1 MDVATYCRISTDEE
15 RQPFSLDA
23 QAERLAAYIAAQ
35 PEWRHVRSYTDQ
47 ISGKSLDRPGLQQ
60 ALGDARRHRYQL
72 LLVFKVDRLARSTGG
87 LARVLEELEA
97 TGVAFRSASERFETS
112 TAAGRMMVQMLGVFA
127 EFEREM
133 IVERTKMGLAKKAA
147 GGEWTGGIA
156 PYGYRYDIEERVL
169 VPDELEA
176 ANVRRVFKLYLERQL
191 GTASISNWMNDQGFL
206 TRRGA
211 RWTPKKVID
220 VLRNPTYLGRL
231 PFNGD
236 VFEAA
241 HEPLIDEE
249 SFNRAQELLAVR
261 GASHASRRRN
271 PTAYVVSSLMKCA
284 KCGHGFIGTGARG
297 RGGTY
302 RYYTCFARQRH
313 GTARCDQVRIPADSV
328 EDAILSVTLD
338 ALSEPSFF
346 EEVAERARREWERRH
361 PGRQR
366 ELRRV
371 GQAIDQKG
379 ASIDRYLRA
388 FESGKLPEEACGH
401 RVSALQR
408 EIVALE
414 TERGRLEA
422 EYDLAPGPPD
432 RRPAQGA
439 PAGSS
444 PASEEKT
451 VEKLKQLLAAWSTRS
466 SWRAGTTS
474 SPTTSCPGF
483 LQCSLRGGGRE
494 SNPPRSSR
502 PDTGFEVRECRC

>member
-23 QAERLAAYIAAQ
+23 QTERLATYIAAQ

-60 ALGDARRHRYQL
+60 ALGDARRCRYEL

-87 LARVLEELEA
+87 LARVLEELDS
-97 TGVAFRSASERFETS
+97 TGVAFRSASEPFDTS

-147 GGEWTGGIA
+147 AGEWTGGIA
-156 PYGYRYDIEERVL
+156 PYGYHYDTDARVL
-169 VPDELEA
+169 VPDQQEA
-176 ANVRRVFKLYLERQL
+176 ANVRRVFELYLEHQL
-191 GTASISNWMNDQGFL
+191 GTASISNWMNDRSFL

-231 PFNGD
+231 PFNGE

-241 HEPLIDEE
+241 HDPLIDEE
-249 SFNRAQELLAVR
+249 RFNAAQQLLATR
-261 GASHASRRRN
+261 AESHPDRRRN
-271 PTAYVVSSLMKCA
+271 STGYLLSSLMKCA
-284 KCGHGFIGTGARG
+284 KCGHGFIGTGAHG

-313 GTARCDQVRIPADSV
+313 GTARCDQDRIPADSV
-328 EDAILSVTLD
+328 EDAILSVTFD
-338 ALSEPSFF
+338 ALSDQSFF
-346 EEVAERARREWERRH
+346 QEVAELARREWEQAH
-361 PGRQR
+361 PGRER
-366 ELRRV
+366 DLRRLAK
-371 GQAIDQKG
+371 AIEQKR
-379 ASIDRYLRA
+379 ASIDRYLTA

-414 TERGRLEA
+414 TERSRLEA
-422 EYDLAPGPPD
+422 EYDLAPSLPTD
-432 RRPAQGA
+432 DLLEELRAALLR
-439 PAGSS
+439 
-444 PASEEKT
+444 ASEEKA
-451 VEKLKQLLAAWSTRS
+451 VEKLKQVLACVVDTIVVEGRDHIQPYFFVPGVLTVFPSRRRTGIEPAWEL
-466 SWRAGTTS
+466 
-474 SPTTSCPGF
+474 SPPHRF
-483 LQCSLRGGGRE
+483 
-494 SNPPRSSR
+494 
-502 PDTGFEVRECRC
+502 

>member
-23 QAERLAAYIAAQ
+23 QTERLATYIAAQ

-60 ALGDARRHRYQL
+60 ALGDARRGRYEL

-87 LARVLEELEA
+87 LARVLEELDS
-97 TGVAFRSASERFETS
+97 TGVAFRSASEPFDTS

-147 GGEWTGGIA
+147 SGEWTGGIA
-156 PYGYRYDIEERVL
+156 PYGYHYDTDERVL
-169 VPDELEA
+169 VPDEQEA
-176 ANVRRVFKLYLERQL
+176 ANVRRVFQLYLEHQL
-191 GTASISNWMNDQGFL
+191 GTASISNWMNDRSFL

-231 PFNGD
+231 PFNGE

-241 HEPLIDEE
+241 HDPIIDEGR
-249 SFNRAQELLAVR
+249 FNQAQELLATR
-261 GASHASRRRN
+261 AQSHPDRRRN
-271 PTAYVVSSLMKCA
+271 STGYLLSSLMKCA
-284 KCGHGFIGTGARG
+284 KCGHGFIGTGAHG

-313 GTARCDQVRIPADSV
+313 GTARCDQDRIPADSV
-328 EDAILSVTLD
+328 EEAILSVTFD
-338 ALSEPSFF
+338 ALSDPSFF
-346 EEVAERARREWERRH
+346 QEVAALARREWEQAH
-361 PGRQR
+361 PGRER
-366 ELRRV
+366 DLRRLA
-371 GQAIDQKG
+371 QAIDQKR
-379 ASIDRYLRA
+379 ASIDRYLTA

-414 TERGRLEA
+414 TERSRLEA
-422 EYDLAPGPPD
+422 EYDLAPSLPTDDLLGEL
-432 RRPAQGA
+432 RAALLR
-439 PAGSS
+439 
-444 PASEEKT
+444 ASEEKA
-451 VEKLKQLLAAWSTRS
+451 VEKLKQVLACVVDTILVEGRDHIQPYFFVPGVLTVFPSRRRTGIEPAWEL
-466 SWRAGTTS
+466 
-474 SPTTSCPGF
+474 SPPHRF
-483 LQCSLRGGGRE
+483 
-494 SNPPRSSR
+494 
-502 PDTGFEVRECRC
+502 